1 MHRTVKVAN
10 KVLEAANQA
19 LAARGRKAIVEAAH
33 LMHQL
38 LERLHDGD
46 QQRAEADRA
55 ERGGARALERARG
68 RVGGHLVRRQK
79 VPGGKRAG
87 DRHMHNVLEDLAAPV
102 ERDEQ
107 RKDGKVKIAVG
118 LRAPDGMFLNGIRK
132 EKEKTQVSE

>member
-10 KVLEAANQA
+10 QVLEAANQA
-19 LAARGRKAIVEAAH
+19 LAARGRKAIVRATH
-33 LMHQL
+33 LVHQL

-55 ERGGARALERARG
+55 ERRRARALEGARG
-68 RVGGHLVRRQK
+68 RVGRHLVRGQK

-87 DRHMHNVLEDLAAPV
+87 DRHVHNVLEDLTAPV

-107 RKDGKVKIAVG
+107 REDGKVKGAVG
-118 LRAPDGMFLNGIRK
+118 LRAPKEHVLKGE
-132 EKEKTQVSE
+132 EKEQEKS